1 MTKFIVILIGLG
13 ALAQS
18 AVASSEETVEID
30 ANGDGLMTIEEVRA
44 VYPEMSAEVF
54 SEIDANGDGAIDD
67 AEMVAGQENGLIPD
81 RASES

>member
-18 AVASSEETVEID
+18 AVAATEID

-44 VYPEMSAEVF
+44 VYPEMTAEVF
-54 SEIDANGDGAIDD
+54 SEIDANGDGALDD
-67 AEMVAGQENGLIPD
+67 DEMVAGQENGLIPAATD
-81 RASES
+81 G

>member
-18 AVASSEETVEID
+18 AAAMSDSTVEID

-44 VYPEMSAEVF
+44 VYPEMSNEVF
-54 SEIDANGDGAIDD
+54 SEIDVNGDGALDD
-67 AEMVAGQENGLIPD
+67 AEMAAGQENGLIPAATD
-81 RASES
+81 G